1 MWVWVSEGVKFK
13 NKKNRFLFRIILNF
27 ILNPLVL
34 LGKKNKLKIICF
46 ILNLI
51 FKFEIINKSNILN
64 LETMTKILRIQ
75 KTKMN
80 IRIAEAKFGN
90 RSSKVIQ
97 LRIKLLNLL
106 TPKN

>member
-1 MWVWVSEGVKFK
+1 
-13 NKKNRFLFRIILNF
+13 
-27 ILNPLVL
+27 
-34 LGKKNKLKIICF
+34 
-46 ILNLI
+46 
-51 FKFEIINKSNILN
+51 
-64 LETMTKILRIQ
+64 MTKILRIQ